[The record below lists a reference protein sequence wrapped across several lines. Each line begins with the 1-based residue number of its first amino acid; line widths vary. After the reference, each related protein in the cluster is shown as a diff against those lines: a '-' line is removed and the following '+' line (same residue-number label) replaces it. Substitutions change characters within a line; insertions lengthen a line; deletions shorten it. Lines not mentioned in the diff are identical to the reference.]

1 VCYYEYAIKVRRR
14 IVRALDE
21 HVAVEE
27 RALEQWFLVP
37 IGDDEKAKNAVSNTT
52 KVTDDVVEV
61 IDRITASDLAC
72 WGLTEGEVRLVLP
85 GEPVGG

>member
-37 IGDDEKAKNAVSNTT
+37 VGDDEKAKNAVSNTT

-61 IDRITASDLAC
+61 IDRITASDLAR